1 MGCTGSQSVSPV
13 LVSASLVS
21 TPMSPAMSLKE
32 GVSFLPHMVET
43 EPALAVFSM
52 LALVNCVLG
61 VSTPEMILM
70 REILPTKGSARV
82 LKTCAEKGSST
93 EQTRSA
99 GSFVLGLVPRLG
111 NAFSTGEGMRV
122 TMKFSRLEMPSA
134 GSAAPQNTGVIV
146 AAAMPL
152 RRPRNFSSSV
162 SSPVSKYFSISS
174 SSAEA
179 AASVTSSQ
187 TSSIFSCISGVVSIS
202 LENLSR

>member
-111 NAFSTGEGMRV
+111 
-122 TMKFSRLEMPSA
+122 
-134 GSAAPQNTGVIV
+134 
-146 AAAMPL
+146 
-152 RRPRNFSSSV
+152 RPFPR
-162 SSPVSKYFSISS
+162 
-174 SSAEA
+174 ARA
-179 AASVTSSQ
+179 
-187 TSSIFSCISGVVSIS
+187 
-202 LENLSR
+202 